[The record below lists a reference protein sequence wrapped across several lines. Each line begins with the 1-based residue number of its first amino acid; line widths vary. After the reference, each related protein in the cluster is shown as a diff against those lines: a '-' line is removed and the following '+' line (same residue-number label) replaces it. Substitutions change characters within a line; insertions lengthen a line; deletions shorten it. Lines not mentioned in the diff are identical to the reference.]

1 MMSGLMGDITFTA
14 DTLRYISLFE
24 KVTGTQ
30 VKDCL
35 ETEEKLVFVVEKGQG
50 SRAVGKKGENVI
62 RLKNLTGK
70 NIHVIEYSEDPETF
84 IKNVFHTY
92 SVQSVTIEDRGNIIH
107 ATVTVDPKVK
117 GKAIGKNGKN
127 LRIAREV
134 VNRHHNVQ
142 SISVA

>member
-1 MMSGLMGDITFTA
+1 MSGHMGDITFTE
-14 DTLRYISLFE
+14 DTLRYITLFE

-92 SVQSVTIEDRGNIIH
+92 SVQSVTLEDRGNIIH

-127 LRIAREV
+127 AERLRFLAKRYFQIQ
-134 VNRHHNVQ
+134 NV
-142 SISVA
+142 SIT